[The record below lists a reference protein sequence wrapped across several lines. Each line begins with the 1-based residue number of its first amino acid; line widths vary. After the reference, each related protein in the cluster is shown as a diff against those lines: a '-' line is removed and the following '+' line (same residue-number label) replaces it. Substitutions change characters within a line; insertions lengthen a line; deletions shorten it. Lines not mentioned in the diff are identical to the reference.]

1 MHVHRSNRLEPLVSR
16 LAELCATPGLAP
28 MEPEVIIVQSKGMD
42 RWLSMELSRRLGVFA
57 NAQFPFP
64 RKFIEGAFATV
75 LGDVDETAS
84 SFSPERMVWSLAA
97 LLPGLEQHPA
107 FAELRGYL
115 AGDRRGARRI
125 ELSTRLADVF
135 DQYPVYRPES
145 VLAWE
150 ETPPPEWQ
158 GILWRALVER
168 NQAGATHLA
177 RRAHDA
183 IRAYAKLSA
192 APAGLPRR
200 VSIFGIDSLPPLFVD
215 VFAAL
220 ARHIEV
226 HLFLI
231 SPSRA
236 YWAEIRD
243 QREIARSRA
252 ASGGADEDDL
262 AHTLGNPLLASF
274 GRIGRD
280 FQHVLEGRVDYLE
293 DDRDLHVE
301 PAATTMLG
309 ALQADILALQHRRAV
324 SANRPEE
331 SDVVA
336 PLAIDPADRSIAV
349 HACHGPMR
357 EVEVLRDQLLAML
370 HEEPGLEP
378 RDIVVMT
385 PDLETYAPLIEA
397 VLGVDVKA
405 PGHVPYRIADRG
417 LRSESSAVDA
427 FLALLDAATGR
438 MTASAVLELLGR
450 EPVRARFAI
459 DEAEVATIQRWVT
472 DVNVRWGV
480 DAEHRKS
487 FDQPAFKE
495 TTWRFGLDRLFL
507 GYAMPGDDRLL
518 FRDTLPFDDI
528 EASGAEL
535 LGRFADF
542 CESLFEL
549 QRKLAAP
556 GSISAWRATLVA
568 ALDRLVKEPEEPSGS
583 LQTIRDILRAMDEDA
598 TAGGFDEPVSID
610 VVRSRLRAQLEAPR
624 RASAFLAGGVTVC
637 ALLPMRSIPFR
648 AVCLLGMNDGT
659 FPRAARP
666 PSFDLIARH
675 PRRGDRSLRNEDRY
689 LFLEAI
695 LSARSRLL
703 ITYVGQSAHENAEIP
718 PSVVVSE
725 LLDVIDESFT
735 LEGAGGPRRA
745 REHVSVRH
753 PLQPFSAAYFQRG
766 GDPRLFSYSPRY
778 FEGARARLGPRQPA
792 PAFFPR
798 RLPPP
803 EERTRAVTVEELC
816 GFFTNPM
823 KAILSNRLGV
833 RLGNEEEAILD
844 REPMDLDALDRYKLG
859 SDLLRRA
866 LSGEGLAEAYTHL
879 RAKGVLPLGAM
890 GRVGFDG
897 ILPKV
902 DALAAAVRE
911 HTDDAKREPLEIDLV
926 CGETRVTGWLRDLFA
941 QARVEHRF
949 ARVKATDELKI
960 WIRHLALQCAARPGD
975 PRVSVYI
982 GLKEDSVRVVRFG
995 EIGAAEAGKRL
1006 TALVTLYH
1014 LGQTMPLCF
1023 FPTTSFAYAN
1033 AKNKAKPED
1042 DATAERAARAAFFG
1056 GGFKNAPA
1064 PESADRYVER
1074 VLAGRDPVEPG
1085 FRLLDPA
1092 SPGAS
1097 EEPAFAGLSLD
1108 IFGPLLAHRED
1119 A

>member
-1 MHVHRSNRLEPLVSR
+1 LHVHRSNRLEPLVSR

-28 MEPEVIIVQSKGMD
+28 MKPEVIIVQSRGMD
-42 RWLSMELSRRLGVFA
+42 RWLAMELSRRLGVFA
-57 NAQFPFP
+57 NAEFPFP
-64 RKFIEGAFATV
+64 RKFIENAFANV
-75 LGDVDETAS
+75 LGEVLETTS
-84 SFSPERMVWSLAA
+84 SFSPERMVWSIAA
-97 LLPGLEQHPA
+97 LLRDLDQQPA

-115 AGDRRGARRI
+115 AGDSQGVRRI
-125 ELSTRLADVF
+125 ELATRLADVF

-150 ETPPPEWQ
+150 ESPSSEWQ
-158 GILWRALVER
+158 AILWRALVER
-168 NQAGATHLA
+168 NKTGATHLA
-177 RRAHDA
+177 RRALDA
-183 IRAYAKLSA
+183 ISAYEKLTE
-192 APAGLPRR
+192 APPALPKR

-243 QREIARSRA
+243 QREIARSRV

-280 FQHVLEGRVDYLE
+280 FQSVLEGRVDYRE

-301 PAATTMLG
+301 PPAQTMLET
-309 ALQADILALQHRRAV
+309 LQADILALHHRRPVRAH
-324 SANRPEE
+324 RPEE
-331 SDVVA
+331 SGVV
-336 PLAIDPADRSIAV
+336 PPRAIDPGDRSVAV

-397 VLGVDVKA
+397 VLGASAAD

-417 LRSESSAVDA
+417 LRTESSAVDA

-459 DEAEVATIQRWVT
+459 DEAEVATIQRWIT
-472 DVNVRWGV
+472 DVNVRWGI
-480 DAEHRKS
+480 DADHRKS
-487 FDQPAFKE
+487 QGQPPFKE

-507 GYAMPGDDRLL
+507 GYAMPGEDRLL

-528 EASGAEL
+528 EGSGAEL

-542 CESLFEL
+542 CEALFET
-549 QRKLAAP
+549 QRELAAP
-556 GSISAWRATLVA
+556 GSITAWRDTLLA
-568 ALDRLVKEPEEPSGS
+568 ALDRLVKEPEEQSGS
-583 LQTIRDILRAMDEDA
+583 LQTMREILLAMADDA
-598 TAGGFDEPVSID
+598 SAGGFEEPVPID
-610 VVRSRLRAQLEAPR
+610 VVRSRLRARLEAPGG
-624 RASAFLAGGVTVC
+624 ASAFLAGGVTVC
-637 ALLPMRSIPFR
+637 ALLPMRSVPFR

-666 PSFDLIARH
+666 PSFDLIAKH

-703 ITYVGQSAHENAEIP
+703 ITYVGQSAHENAEVP

-735 LEGAGGPRRA
+735 RGDGARRA

-753 PLQPFSAAYFQRG
+753 PLQPFSAAYFQKD

-778 FEGARARLGPRQPA
+778 YEGARALLFPREAA

-803 EERTRAVTVEELC
+803 EERARGVTLDELC
-816 GFFTNPM
+816 GFFASPI
-823 KAILSNRLGV
+823 KAILVNRLGV
-833 RLGNEEEAILD
+833 RLGNEEEAIVD
-844 REPMDLDALDRYKLG
+844 REPMELDKLEEYQIG
-859 SDLLRRA
+859 SDLVRRA
-866 LSGEGLAEAYTHL
+866 LAGEDLPEAYTYL

-897 ILPKV
+897 ILPRV
-902 DALAAAVRE
+902 DAIAAAIRE
-911 HTDDAKREPLEIDLV
+911 HTAQQKLLPLELEV
-926 CGETRVTGWLRDLFA
+926 LCGETRLTGWLRNLYPE
-941 QARVEHRF
+941 ARVEHRF
-949 ARVKATDELKI
+949 ASVKAKDELDL
-960 WIRHLALQCAARPGD
+960 WIRHLALQCATRPGY

-982 GLKEDSVRVVRFG
+982 GLKDGAATVVRFG
-995 EIGAAEAGKRL
+995 EIAPDQARATLTTLVRL
-1006 TALVTLYH
+1006 YQ
-1014 LGQTMPLCF
+1014 LGQMIPLCF
-1023 FPTTSFAYAN
+1023 FPGTSFAYA
-1033 AKNKAKPED
+1033 KAKHAGKD
-1042 DATAERAARAAFFG
+1042 DSAAENAARTLFVG
-1056 GGFKNAPA
+1056 GGYKGSR
-1064 PESADRYVER
+1064 PESADPYVEQ
-1074 VLAGRDPVEPG
+1074 VLAGRDPIEAG
-1085 FRLLDPA
+1085 FRLIDPGSGGEA
-1092 SPGAS
+1092 
-1097 EEPAFAGLSLD
+1097 EEPTFAELSLT
-1108 IFGPLLAHRED
+1108 IFEPLLAHREE